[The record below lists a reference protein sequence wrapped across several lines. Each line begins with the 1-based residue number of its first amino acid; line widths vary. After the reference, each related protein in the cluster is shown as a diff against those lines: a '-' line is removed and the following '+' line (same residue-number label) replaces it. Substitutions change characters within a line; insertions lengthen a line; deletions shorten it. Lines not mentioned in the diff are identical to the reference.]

1 MSASIV
7 AQSCSDE
14 ELAAQAVQRDAAG
27 RPSEPARRACSEL
40 YDRHAPS
47 LLAFLA
53 ARVARSQIDDVHQAV
68 WQRVWEML
76 TKQRFAG
83 HFRGWLFTVTR
94 HYLIDLS
101 RKKSPEAMPEG
112 TDMTDTDQ
120 DSPPAQLI
128 ETERWQALSD
138 CLEKLDRSAAD
149 LVRGRLGGEA
159 YEVLCER
166 LGLEPARAHRL
177 FHSAKEQ
184 LQSCVQHAMA

>member
-1 MSASIV
+1 MSASTV
-7 AQSCSDE
+7 ASGHSDE
-14 ELAAQAVQRDAAG
+14 ELAAQAAQRDAAG
-27 RPSEPARRACSEL
+27 RPAEFARRACSAL

-53 ARVARSQIDDVHQAV
+53 ARVAQSQIDDVHQAV

-76 TKQRFAG
+76 TKQPFTG
-83 HFRGWLFTVTR
+83 HFRGWLFTVAR

-101 RKKSPEAMPEG
+101 RKRLPDEMPEG
-112 TDMTDTDQ
+112 VDMTDVDQ
-120 DSPPAQLI
+120 DAPPAQLLD
-128 ETERWQALSD
+128 TERWQVLRG

-159 YEVLCER
+159 YDVLCER

-177 FHSAKEQ
+177 FHTAKEQ
-184 LQSCVQHAMA
+184 LQSCVQHALA